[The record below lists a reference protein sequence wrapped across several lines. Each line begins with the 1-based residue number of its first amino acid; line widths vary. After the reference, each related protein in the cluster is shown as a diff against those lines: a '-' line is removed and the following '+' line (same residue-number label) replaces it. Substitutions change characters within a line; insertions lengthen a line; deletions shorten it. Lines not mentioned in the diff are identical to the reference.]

1 MQPDQ
6 ASGRWQGDAAD
17 SDPQT
22 LRKAL
27 GSFATGV
34 TVVTTVAPDGRPV
47 GLTASSFNSVS
58 MDPPLIL
65 WSLSE
70 RSPSLAAFR
79 DGSHFAVNVL
89 ADEQIELC
97 SRFGRPVPDKFDG
110 LDLAA
115 GAGGA
120 PLLPGA
126 VAQFECALEAVY
138 PVVFFDALRVKI
150 RGDGVVES
158 AGSLIQATDSTH
170 ELPSGLGTRHGGI
183 DGIRA
188 FQENHCRASLQEGV
202 AAADGFLNAEHA
214 QRVVRA
220 AVPQVGQEGL
230 RHRRQQGDQVV
241 GSLAGGFV
249 FRAFD
254 QDRAPGQADGQQ
266 LAQVGILSTF

>member
-1 MQPDQ
+1 MQPDTHS
-6 ASGRWQGDAAD
+6 ARWAGDGPSG
-17 SDPQT
+17 DPQA

-34 TVVTTVAPDGRPV
+34 TVVTTVAPDGSPV

-65 WSLSE
+65 WSLSN
-70 RSPSLAAFR
+70 RSPSLAAFCE
-79 DGSHFAVNVL
+79 GSHFAVNVL

-138 PVVFFDALRVKI
+138 PGGDHLILLGRVLRY
-150 RGDGVVES
+150 RWSDRTPLLFCQGRLG
-158 AGSLIQATDSTH
+158 AAT
-170 ELPSGLGTRHGGI
+170 P
-183 DGIRA
+183 
-188 FQENHCRASLQEGV
+188 
-202 AAADGFLNAEHA
+202 AEPA
-214 QRVVRA
+214 
-220 AVPQVGQEGL
+220 
-230 RHRRQQGDQVV
+230 
-241 GSLAGGFV
+241 LAG
-249 FRAFD
+249 
-254 QDRAPGQADGQQ
+254 
-266 LAQVGILSTF
+266 